1 MEARMCFEFSYGL
14 ADISKF
20 YPLPPARDE
29 ILISAN
35 TMGTPVL
42 NGTFDSTTRAALRYK
57 DWKII
62 TGNPG
67 QI

>member
-1 MEARMCFEFSYGL
+1 MVLFFVIFSEGSKSPRKVLLHNIDPL
-14 ADISKF
+14 APKI
-20 YPLPPARDE
+20 
-29 ILISAN
+29 
-35 TMGTPVL
+35 GTPVL

-67 QI
+67 KI